1 MFRKRNIY
9 IYMQGEISS
18 AKRKPNKPLIVDK
31 QPIKYKFPKN
41 IYQK

>member
-1 MFRKRNIY
+1 
-9 IYMQGEISS
+9 MQKET
-18 AKRKPNKPLIVDK
+18 RHTKPLIVDK